1 MSISTPKALATLSIN
16 YFDSVMRMMTLL
28 SPPPSVL
35 SSPQRR
41 CHLLLLL
48 YIPGQT
54 VTPEI
59 LARLN
64 GVDDTKALQD
74 IADTGDEIQR
84 YHRLRL
90 ITQQDGSYRIEGT
103 PLDRRL
109 CLLHWLRRALR
120 LCPHFV
126 QQHFTPALKIQLKQQ
141 GILTALYDE
150 KNLQALIGLC
160 ARRLQRQFDS
170 RDVQFLTLFLQ
181 YCLHQH
187 HAGITP
193 EFTEQQR
200 AWTQIRPEFV
210 AALEIARHWKRR
222 VLQSANE
229 NEQLFLALLFQLLRT
244 PDPIRDNHEQDLRLR
259 SAIFGMIAR
268 FRELAGMSFSDEQ
281 GLSDQLYIHLAQAL
295 DRCQFGIGIDNSL
308 PEEITRLYPRLMRT
322 TREAFNDFENHFEM
336 RFSDEEVGLVAVIF
350 GAWLMQENDLHEK
363 QVLLLTGNNI
373 ELEQSIE
380 QQLRELTLLPLNI
393 KHLTIHSYQ
402 KEGAPKEVV
411 LVITPY
417 STTLPLYS
425 PPLIHV
431 TLPLGEHQQQQ
442 IRKIIEC

>member
-1 MSISTPKALATLSIN
+1 
-16 YFDSVMRMMTLL
+16 MRMMTLL
-28 SPPPSVL
+28 SPTPSVL

-48 YIPGQT
+48 YLPGQT

-59 LARLN
+59 LARVN
-64 GVDDTKALQD
+64 GVDGTKALQD

-103 PLDRRL
+103 PLDCRL

-126 QQHFTPALKIQLKQQ
+126 QQHFTPALKTQLKQQ

-200 AWTQIRPEFV
+200 AWTQLRPEFL

-222 VLQSANE
+222 VMQSANE
-229 NEQLFLALLFQLLRT
+229 DEQLFLALLFQLVRM
-244 PDPIRDNHEQDLRLR
+244 PDPIRDNHPQDLRLR
-259 SAIFGMIAR
+259 SAISGMITR
-268 FRELAGMSFSDEQ
+268 FREQAGMSFSDEQ

-322 TREAFNDFENHFEM
+322 TREAFSEFENHFEM

-363 QVLLLTGNNI
+363 QVLLLTGNNM
-373 ELEQSIE
+373 ELEQNIE

-431 TLPLGEHQQQQ
+431 TLPLGDHQQQQ

>member
-1 MSISTPKALATLSIN
+1 
-16 YFDSVMRMMTLL
+16 MMTLL
-28 SPPPSVL
+28 SSPPSVL

-48 YIPGQT
+48 YLPDQT

-74 IADTGDEIQR
+74 IADTADEIQR

-90 ITQQDGSYRIEGT
+90 ITQQDGSYRIEGA
-103 PLDRRL
+103 PLDKRL

-126 QQHFTPALKIQLKQQ
+126 QQHFTPALKTRLKQQ

-150 KNLQALIGLC
+150 KNLQALISLC
-160 ARRLQRQFDS
+160 ARRLQRQFDA

-193 EFTEQQR
+193 EFSEQQR
-200 AWTQIRPEFV
+200 AWTQIRPEFM

-222 VLQSANE
+222 VRQSANE
-229 NEQLFLALLFQLLRT
+229 NEQLFLALLFQLLRM
-244 PDPIRDNHEQDLRLR
+244 PDPLRDNHQQDLRLR
-259 SAIFGMIAR
+259 SAIAEMIAR
-268 FRELAGMSFSDEQ
+268 FRDQAGMSFSDEQ

-308 PEEITRLYPRLMRT
+308 PEEITRLYPRLMRA
-322 TREAFNDFENHFEM
+322 TRAALTGFESHFAM

-363 QVLLLTGNNI
+363 QVLLLTGNNT
-373 ELEQSIE
+373 ELEQKIE
-380 QQLRELTLLPLNI
+380 RQLRELTLLPLNI
-393 KHLTIHSYQ
+393 KHLTLHSYQ
-402 KEGAPKEVV
+402 QEGAPKEVV

-431 TLPLGEHQQQQ
+431 ELPLGEHQQQQ
-442 IRKIIEC
+442 IRQIIER

>member
-1 MSISTPKALATLSIN
+1 
-16 YFDSVMRMMTLL
+16 MMTLL

-48 YIPGQT
+48 YLPGQT

-64 GVDDTKALQD
+64 GVDNTKALQD
-74 IADTGDEIQR
+74 IADTSDEIQR
-84 YHRLRL
+84 YHQLRL
-90 ITQQDGSYRIEGT
+90 ITQQDGSYRIEGSA
-103 PLDRRL
+103 LNRRL

-120 LCPHFV
+120 LSPYFV
-126 QQHFTPALKIQLKQQ
+126 QQHFTPALKTQLKQQ

-150 KNLQALIGLC
+150 KNLQALISLC
-160 ARRLQRQFDS
+160 SRRLQRKFDS
-170 RDVQFLTLFLQ
+170 RDVQFITLFLQ

-187 HAGITP
+187 HAGFTP

-200 AWTQIRPEFV
+200 AWTKMRPEFL

-229 NEQLFLALLFQLLRT
+229 NEQLFLALLFLMLRM
-244 PDPIRDNHEQDLRLR
+244 PDPIRDNHQQDSRLR
-259 SAIFGMIAR
+259 TAISGMIAR
-268 FRELAGMSFSDEQ
+268 FREQAGLAFSDEQ

-295 DRCQFGIGIDNSL
+295 DRCQFCIGIDNSL

-322 TREAFNDFENHFEM
+322 TRAVFNDFESHYEM

-363 QVLLLTGNNI
+363 QVLLLTGNNL
-373 ELEQSIE
+373 ELEQKIE

-393 KHLTIHSYQ
+393 KYLTIHSYQ
-402 KEGAPKEVV
+402 KEGAPKEVA

-431 TLPLGEHQQQQ
+431 TLPLGDHQQQQ